1 MYIHMYS
8 TYTHAVC
15 LTAGACPALQEEYL
29 QSHCGEE
36 THSLLH
42 KMVEG
47 TALMDFVHSRPIPY
61 RSCDFFDEVCASFRH
76 SYVTPSPPHLRHTIT
91 FTPPPHHTISS
102 TLPSHTLHPSHH
114 HLHPSPVTPSPSP
127 LPPIT
132 PSPPPPPHHIIT
144 FTPLNITPSPSPSL
158 VTPFTHHTITFTPP
172 PSHHH
177 LHPSPPSHH
186 HLHPP

>member
-1 MYIHMYS
+1 MYMYMYIHMYS

-15 LTAGACPALQEEYL
+15 LAAGACPALQEEYL

-61 RSCDFFDEVCASFRH
+61 RSCDFFDEVCASFCH
-76 SYVTPSPPHLRHTIT
+76 SYVTPSPPHLHHTIT
-91 FTPPPHHTISS
+91 FTP
-102 TLPSHTLHPSHH
+102 
-114 HLHPSPVTPSPSP
+114 
-127 LPPIT
+127 PPIT

-172 PSHHH
+172 PSHHL
-177 LHPSPPSHH
+177 LHPLHFISSPSPLSTSHH
-186 HLHPP
+186 HLHHL